1 MDFSPLTI
9 IKSGE
14 DKGDFPVSTSNKVK
28 IPSWTFCSF
37 LPSLPDHLHY
47 WALEGGF
54 YRKRF

>member
-14 DKGDFPVSTSNKVK
+14 DKDDFPVSTSNKGK

-37 LPSLPDHLHY
+37 LPSLPDHLYH
-47 WALEGGF
+47 WALEGR
-54 YRKRF
+54 YLQKLV